1 MAVIGWWAEAFIIPS
16 GMATTGGFGT
26 PQVGVLSGEPQTIT
40 LTGISSGET
49 FGVCTVTVGA
59 IIVSPAGIV
68 SGEEFGAPGVTGPL
82 PGSSVNT
89 VPRNWAVEREYC
101 APMASGAAT
110 ASERTPTSTPPAT
123 RCVADG
129 CGGRSARWLAAMT
142 TD

>member
-68 SGEEFGAPGVTGPL
+68 SGEEFGAPGVTVGPVTVT
-82 PGSSVNT
+82 PAGVASGEAFGTVTITVDQHMSPTGIASAEAFGTADVQTTSGVPYT
-89 VPRNWAVEREYC
+89 VPF
-101 APMASGAAT
+101 T
-110 ASERTPTSTPPAT
+110 I
-123 RCVADG
+123 
-129 CGGRSARWLAAMT
+129 
-142 TD
+142 